1 MISPFC
7 LTKRFSIA
15 RILLYIQLL
24 FSFVAKFKENT
35 MAFELPPMK
44 YAFDALEPVIDA
56 RTVEI
61 HHDKHHATYLKN
73 LNTALE
79 NFPELAALPLEKIL
93 ANLQAIPEV
102 IRLAVKNNGGGVF
115 NHNLYWDAMRPGQAE
130 KPGPSLLAAI
140 ERTFTSFDQFKSDFE
155 KAGLTR
161 FGSGYAWLSV
171 NPERKLIIH
180 STANQDCPL
189 HDNLKPILVVDVWEH
204 AYYLNYQNRRADYLA
219 AWWNLVDWN
228 EAETRYTEAMK

>member
-1 MISPFC
+1 LEC
-7 LTKRFSIA
+7 A
-15 RILLYIQLL
+15 NW
-24 FSFVAKFKENT
+24 FKEND
-35 MAFELPPMK
+35 MPFELPPLK

-73 LNTALE
+73 LNTALQ
-79 NFPELAALPLEKIL
+79 NFPDLAAMSLEAIL
-93 ANLQAIPEV
+93 ADLRKVPEE
-102 IRLAVKNNGGGVF
+102 IRLAVKNNGGGVY
-115 NHNLYWDAMRPGQAE
+115 NHNLYWAAMRPGQAGQ
-130 KPGPSLLAAI
+130 PGPALLAAI
-140 ERTFTSFDQFKSDFE
+140 ERTFTGFDQFKSDFE

-189 HDNLKPILVVDVWEH
+189 SENLKPILVVDVWEH
-204 AYYLNYQNRRADYLA
+204 AYYLNYQNRRADYLT
-219 AWWNLVDWN
+219 AWWNLVDWD
-228 EAETRYTEAMK
+228 EAENRYSEALK